1 MRVILR
7 KAGLT
12 EKLLPT
18 NVRVVRLGDT
28 RFKRL
33 KEPVSVVVKEEI
45 CVKYG
50 WDIPFEIEFMLGPK
64 KQISYALLLGCNQL
78 EASGSRWTLFRARRH
93 FV

>member
-64 KQISYALLLGCNQL
+64 KANKLRVATGL
-78 EASGSRWTLFRARRH
+78 
-93 FV
+93 